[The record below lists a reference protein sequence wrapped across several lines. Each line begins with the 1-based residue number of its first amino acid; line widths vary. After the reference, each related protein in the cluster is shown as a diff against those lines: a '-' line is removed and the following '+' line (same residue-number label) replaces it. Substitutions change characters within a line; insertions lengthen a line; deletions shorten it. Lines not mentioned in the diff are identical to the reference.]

1 MLGVTMDRQ
10 YILNYIF
17 IVKSDEKKISMK
29 KPFIIKLLFP
39 SLLFLFSFKAI
50 KNIDVPKLPVI
61 RKELKVE
68 SAFQSIRI
76 EGDISV
82 VLTNDPAG
90 TVIVEGR
97 EKELNKIKAVFKN
110 NILIIDANR
119 KNIFGKLTLYLSAIT
134 LQSIQLIGDANIS
147 SIEFIKS
154 DHLHMSLNGNIKV
167 KVNTMDQL
175 SFDSPDDIELL
186 WKSPLAKGKK

>member
-1 MLGVTMDRQ
+1 MNTK
-10 YILNYIF
+10 ILMNR
-17 IVKSDEKKISMK
+17 
-29 KPFIIKLLFP
+29 PLIIKLLFP
-39 SLLFLFSFKAI
+39 SLFLLFSFKAV
-50 KNIDVPKLPVI
+50 KNIDGPKLPVI

-97 EKELNKIKAVFKN
+97 EKELNKIRAVFKN
-110 NILIIDANR
+110 NILIIDVNR

-134 LQSIQLIGDANIS
+134 LQTIQLNGDANIS

-154 DHLHMSLNGNIKV
+154 DHLHMWLNGNIEV
-167 KVNTMDQL
+167 KVNTMGQL
-175 SFDSPDDIELL
+175 SFDTPDDIELMTR
-186 WKSPLAKGKK
+186 KK

>member
-1 MLGVTMDRQ
+1 
-10 YILNYIF
+10 
-17 IVKSDEKKISMK
+17 
-29 KPFIIKLLFP
+29 
-39 SLLFLFSFKAI
+39 
-50 KNIDVPKLPVI
+50 LPVI

-68 SAFQSIRI
+68 SVFQSIRI

-97 EKELNKIKAVFKN
+97 EKELTKIKAAFKN
-110 NILIIDANR
+110 NILIIDVNR
-119 KNIFGKLTLYLSAIT
+119 KNFFAKLTLYLSAIT
-134 LQSIQLIGDANIS
+134 LQTIQLNGDANIS

-167 KVNTMDQL
+167 KVKTMGQL
-175 SFDSPDDIELL
+175 SFDTPDDIDLL
-186 WKSPLAKGKK
+186 WKSPLPKRKK

>member
-119 KNIFGKLTLYLSAIT
+119 KNIFGKLTLYLYSIT
-134 LQSIQLIGDANIS
+134 LQSIQLNGDANIS

-154 DHLHMSLNGNIKV
+154 GYLHMSLNGNIKV
-167 KVNTMDQL
+167 NVNTMGQL
-175 SFDSPDDIELL
+175 SFDTPDDIELMMR
-186 WKSPLAKGKK
+186 KK

>member
-1 MLGVTMDRQ
+1 MNTK
-10 YILNYIF
+10 ILMKRPL
-17 IVKSDEKKISMK
+17 IV
-29 KPFIIKLLFP
+29 KLLFP
-39 SLLFLFSFKAI
+39 SLFLLFSFKAV
-50 KNIDVPKLPVI
+50 KNIDLPKLPVI

-97 EKELNKIKAVFKN
+97 EKELNKIKAVSKN
-110 NILIIDANR
+110 NILIIDVNR

-134 LQSIQLIGDANIS
+134 LQTIQLNGDANIS
-147 SIEFIKS
+147 SSEFIKS

-167 KVNTMDQL
+167 KVNTVGQL
-175 SFDSPDDIELL
+175 SFDTPDDIELMTR
-186 WKSPLAKGKK
+186 KK

>member
-1 MLGVTMDRQ
+1 
-10 YILNYIF
+10 
-17 IVKSDEKKISMK
+17 MK
-29 KPFIIKLLFP
+29 ANIQRLYQTINKPLIIKLLFP
-39 SLLFLFSFKAI
+39 SLFLLFSFKAV

-61 RKELKVE
+61 RRELKVE
-68 SAFQSIRI
+68 SVFQSIRI

-97 EKELNKIKAVFKN
+97 EKELNKIKAAFKN
-110 NILIIDANR
+110 NILIIDVNR
-119 KNIFGKLTLYLSAIT
+119 KNFFAKLTLYLSAIT
-134 LQSIQLIGDANIS
+134 LQTIQLNGDANIS

-167 KVNTMDQL
+167 KVKTMGQL
-175 SFDSPDDIELL
+175 SFDTPDDIELL
-186 WKSPLAKGKK
+186 WESPLPKRKK